1 MSDILYFANRIFIHI
16 SSSAA
21 IVELQNIYGCALYD
35 EYLVGTALHDM
46 AVVYALT
53 EDDPTTP
60 QSTLVS
66 WFVCLCPIY
75 VLIFLCSV
83 YLSAMLF
90 TLWAT
95 MFMLCAFPSRGD
107 ALPHSC
113 LAPIVYECSQLHCM
127 YIELSEF
134 CNV

>member
-83 YLSAMLF
+83 YFKCYVVYIMGYNVYAMCISLQWRC
-90 TLWAT
+90 T
-95 MFMLCAFPSRGD
+95 P
-107 ALPHSC
+107 P
-113 LAPIVYECSQLHCM
+113 
-127 YIELSEF
+127 
-134 CNV
+134 